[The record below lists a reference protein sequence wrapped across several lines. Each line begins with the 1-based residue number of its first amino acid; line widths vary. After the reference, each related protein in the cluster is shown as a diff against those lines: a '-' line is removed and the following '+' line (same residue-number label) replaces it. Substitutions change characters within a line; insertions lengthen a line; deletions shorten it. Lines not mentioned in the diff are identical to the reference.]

1 MTERVTQIRQ
11 LTGEVASEIIELRR
25 AIHRRPELGWA
36 EFETTER
43 VAASLRTAG
52 LDPVLRAH
60 GVGLTVE
67 IGEGHRA
74 VGFRADLDG
83 LPIEE
88 ENLVP
93 YRSVH
98 EGVMHACGHDAHAA
112 IGVGVAMVLARLG
125 NLPGRVRLLFQ
136 PAEERVPGGAVAMR
150 DEGAHEGLDAMLAFH
165 VDPTL
170 EPGRVGVR
178 QGGITGASD
187 RIVIRLTG
195 PGGHTS
201 RPHQTVDLIYIA
213 SRVVTNLPVLLRYEI
228 DPRETALIVF
238 GRISGGSAENVIPN
252 QVEMGGTVRMFDMD
266 LWRQIPTRI
275 KSVLADLVTPLG
287 AKAEVDYQ
295 RGAPPVINDA
305 AVVGRVAA
313 AAAACLGADGVAST
327 HQSLG
332 AEDFAW
338 FLQDMPGAL
347 IRLGAALPDRRVDL
361 HSAAFDIDEAALEA
375 GIVVAA
381 ESLLRLLEDPV
392 GG

>member
-25 AIHRRPELGWA
+25 AIHRSPELGWA

>member
-11 LTGEVASEIIELRR
+11 LTGEVASEIVELRR

-201 RPHQTVDLIYIA
+201 RPHQTVDLIYVA

-275 KSVLADLVTPLG
+275 ESVLADLVTPLG